1 MLIILLIG
9 GNAYA
14 QTQLPKCVLFGFGNC
29 IGTLRFSNGDIY
41 TGEFNYG
48 KPNGKG
54 AFTYGNGDSYN
65 GTVAEGQRHGSG
77 TYTSAAG
84 DKYVG
89 QFSEGKFE
97 GVGTYYFL
105 ANNRSKGD
113 VYTGEFSSN
122 TFNGQGRYTHSNGQ
136 VFVGSFVNG
145 RKAVPIVA
153 PETLLAQAEVQRL
166 AEENAKQK
174 AQLESQL
181 EAERRERLARE
192 KQAAAALV
200 AQAEAQRVAEE
211 AAKQKAQLESQ
222 LEAQK
227 RERLAREKQAAAA
240 LVAQADAQRAAE
252 ENAKQKAQLESQLE
266 AERRERLAQEKQA
279 AAALVAQA
287 DAQRIAEENAKQKAQ
302 LESQLEAE
310 RRERL
315 AQEKQATAIVVEQNV
330 QVAPIVSPALAIVVV
345 PAGDTAAS
353 LPEAVVTKLEPALA
367 SVETAQQL
375 YVSKDSA
382 VKAHQE
388 PASGRSDS
396 NAELKN
402 AVSNLFFTGSLNS
415 TSMTAQLLGWNV
427 DIPSN
432 TTDVPF
438 SLGLGYKLEKNY
450 GLELGYKY
458 HGNQTIF
465 NDAIKFKANSLFA
478 GAYILLP
485 TYSKLDFVMRGGVG
499 VTSGALDVSSTTSVS
514 YSGTAANKYY
524 GAGAKYEISEND
536 RIFIGLTRFKGLI
549 PVSTL
554 SFDLTLDVIDIGLEH
569 SF

>member
-240 LVAQADAQRAAE
+240 LVAQADAQRA
-252 ENAKQKAQLESQLE
+252 
-266 AERRERLAQEKQA
+266 
-279 AAALVAQA
+279 
-287 DAQRIAEENAKQKAQ
+287 AEENAKQKAQ